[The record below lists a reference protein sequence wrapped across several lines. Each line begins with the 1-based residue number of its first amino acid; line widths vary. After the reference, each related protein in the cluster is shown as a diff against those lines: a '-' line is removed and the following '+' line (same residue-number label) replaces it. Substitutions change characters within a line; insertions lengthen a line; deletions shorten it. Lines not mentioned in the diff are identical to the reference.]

1 MLTKSNKML
10 RYTEIILEKV
20 SFNKELFKAELRKS
34 LSWLKKEEVSI
45 LRAWCVIK
53 FGKTHGDI
61 IRDIFRR

>member
-1 MLTKSNKML
+1 ML

-20 SFNKELFKAELRKS
+20 SFNRDIFKAELKKS
-34 LSWLKKEEVSI
+34 LRWLKKEEVYI

-61 IRDIFRR
+61 IREVFSR